1 MKKAEFYSDV
11 KTNVRYLTG
20 LSRESWYQDD
30 GSIVFQTSKRL
41 VSLNCDRNVVT
52 LYLKQYGEKGKTEVT
67 DYNKGYKDN
76 MVILTAEKINKFLA
90 L

>member
-1 MKKAEFYSDV
+1 MKKVEFYNDV
-11 KTNVRYLTG
+11 KTSTEFLTG

-30 GSIVFQTSKRL
+30 GSIVFKTSKRL
-41 VSLNCDRNVVT
+41 VSLNCNRNVVT
-52 LYLKQYGEKGKTEVT
+52 LFTKLCGEKGKTEVT

-76 MVILTAEKINKFLA
+76 MAILTAEKIDKFLA